1 MTTFDLCIAWNWPY
15 DADFVNILEQACQ
28 RQGITVLRITPE
40 NLDASYQA
48 LLDQTLHFRAFMNR
62 AADTDPAFLKVVD
75 WARAHGVFRINPH
88 ERETYTADKATMHL
102 ELIANGLNTPHSI
115 ILAPFAEQPALP
127 ADLDLRPLGPVFAI
141 KPANGGGG
149 EGVIVEATS
158 AEQVAQARQQFPH
171 DKYLLQ
177 AYVTPAEIDGQ
188 PAWFRVIYCLGEIYA
203 SWWPPRTHIFRPVYS
218 DEVVALRLGELFD
231 MAVRIASVSRLHLFS
246 TEIALTPHGQFLA
259 VDYVN
264 DQIDLRLQSQAPDG
278 VPDAIVQDICRR
290 LAELVWQQ
298 SNAHREESTAA
309 GPASTRDASARDASA
324 RDASARDASA
334 RDASARDASADLSMT
349 REDSMT
355 TEDNNSTTPDRLPT
369 RGELEVATTWNAESV
384 FPSTEAWEAEFARVA
399 ASLPSLH
406 SFAGRLAEGPQTL
419 LAAREASE
427 TLMRRLW
434 HLAVYSGL
442 DSAVD
447 TTNQAATERNGRVQG
462 LFGQFMGAAAYLEP
476 ELLAIGHSTLQQ
488 WMADEPQL
496 AIYAHYFEGLFRR
509 QAHVRSAEVE
519 ELLGL
524 AAEPF
529 AGASNAWA
537 MLTDADIQFQPAIAS
552 DGRELPLSQSTY
564 DGLLNNP
571 DRAVRRTA
579 YERYTDQYLAHKN
592 TITSNLLTSVRQNV
606 LQMRARRYDSTLAMA
621 LFDNAIPEAVFHNL
635 IETFRKHLP
644 VWHRYWAVR
653 RKALGVETLQP
664 YDIWAPLTAQ
674 PAAVSYQQAIAWIC
688 EALAPLGQDYVDI
701 LRRGCL
707 EQRWIDVYPN
717 QGKGS
722 GAFSSGAPGTHPF
735 IMMSYTDDSHSLGT
749 LAHELGHSMHSYLTW
764 HSQPLVYCD
773 YSLFAAEVASNFHQA
788 MTRAY
793 LLDPAR
799 NLPREL
805 QIGIIEEAMSNFHRY
820 FLVMPTLARFELEV
834 HQRIERGEGLTAD
847 GMIELLAELSMEGF
861 GDEMALD
868 RERVGIGWATFGHL
882 YADYYVFQYATGISG
897 AHALSNRI
905 LSGVPGAAEDYLG
918 FLRAGSS
925 LYPLD
930 ALRQAGVDLAS
941 PQPVEETFAVL
952 SRLID
957 RLEALVAG

>member
-15 DADFVNILEQACQ
+15 DADFVNILEQECQ
-28 RQGITVLRITPE
+28 KQGITVVRITPE
-40 NLDASYQA
+40 NLDTAYQA
-48 LLDQTLHFRAFMNR
+48 LLAGELNFRTFVNR
-62 AADTDPAFLKVVD
+62 AADTDPAFLKIVD
-75 WARAHGVFRINPH
+75 WARANGAFRINPH

-102 ELIANGLNTPHSI
+102 ELIANGLHTPHSI
-115 ILAPFAEQPALP
+115 ILSPFTEQPELP
-127 ADLDLRPLGPVFAI
+127 ADLDLSPLGPVFAI

-177 AYVTPAEIDGQ
+177 AYIAPAEIDGQ

-203 SWWPPRTHIFRPVYS
+203 SWWPPKTHIFRPVQP
-218 DEVVALRLGELFD
+218 DEVVALRLGELYD

-246 TEIALTPHGQFLA
+246 TEIALTPDGQFLA

-290 LAELVWQQ
+290 LADLVQQQ
-298 SNAHREESTAA
+298 SNTHRGESTM
-309 GPASTRDASARDASA
+309 SNDASAPSV
-324 RDASARDASA
+324 
-334 RDASARDASADLSMT
+334 SMT
-349 REDSMT
+349 P
-355 TEDNNSTTPDRLPT
+355 NSSSITPDHSGGTQNRLPT
-369 RGELEVATTWNAESV
+369 RGELDVAYTWNAESV
-384 FPSTEAWEAEFARVA
+384 FPSTAAWEEEFASVTA
-399 ASLPSLH
+399 NLPSLS
-406 SFAGRLAEGPQTL
+406 SFTGRLAEGPQTL

-427 TLMRRLW
+427 ALTRRLW
-434 HLAVYSGL
+434 HLAVYSGM

-447 TTNQAATERNGRVQG
+447 TTNQAATERDGRVQG
-462 LFGQFMGAAAYLEP
+462 LFGQFMGAAAYMEP
-476 ELLAIGHSTLQQ
+476 ELLAIGHATLQQ
-488 WMADEPQL
+488 WMADEPKL
-496 AIYAHYFEGLFRR
+496 AIYAHYFDGLFRR

-529 AGASNAWA
+529 AGASSAWS
-537 MLTDADIQFQPAIAS
+537 MLTDADMQFQPAIAS

-564 DGLLNNP
+564 DGLLSNP
-571 DRAVRRTA
+571 DREVRRTA

-701 LRRGCL
+701 LRRGCQ

-722 GAFSSGAPGTHPF
+722 GAFSSGAPGIHPF

-749 LAHELGHSMHSYLTW
+749 LAHELGHSMHSYLAW
-764 HSQPLVYCD
+764 HSQPPVYCD

-793 LLDPAR
+793 LLDPQR

-834 HQRIERGEGLTAD
+834 HQRIERGEGITAD
-847 GMIELLAELSMEGF
+847 SMIELLAELSMEGF

-897 AHALSNRI
+897 AHALSNHI
-905 LSGVPGAAEDYLG
+905 LSGVPGAAEDYLS

-925 LYPLD
+925 MYPLD

-957 RLEALVAG
+957 RLEQLVG